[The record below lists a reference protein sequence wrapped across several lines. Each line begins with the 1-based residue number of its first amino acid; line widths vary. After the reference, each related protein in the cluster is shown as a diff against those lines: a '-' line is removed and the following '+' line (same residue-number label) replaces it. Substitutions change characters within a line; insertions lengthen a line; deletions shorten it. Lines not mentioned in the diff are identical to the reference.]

1 MKILISILALALS
14 AMTFAANTDYKT
26 KNIALSV
33 SYPASAQIS
42 NEDRLAILIINAR
55 EELAFSLDH
64 ELKMNSVMT
73 KSSMD
78 TTLSLSTA
86 LTLKE
91 EVYNVKHMMKG
102 DDFITTATVS
112 FTYKPIDIVTRAKE
126 LKKVNGLREELAKA
140 VKQNKKYLSEI
151 SGLMADNSAISVE
164 RAVQMAKSKA
174 GATVGYTNSVELPD
188 LAARIKAK
196 IAKNIA
202 KNNKPKGTRGKEFVD
217 AYLPALRDS
226 MQLSYYDVI
235 PHTERGK
242 AYAFI
247 RAEFN
252 LPFLKDGKPSPVV
265 NTLSLLPD
273 AYRKMVKGN
282 ISVFEALNPGFK
294 GFVGG
299 SNVKRRRSIMVDSNS
314 KCKNYVFN
322 PSQYAI
328 KGLEGD
334 LQSGIMGSGGIKECF
349 SHNGVMRDDRY
360 MTNIVMAATLKGR
373 LILSVRWPE
382 LDLYV
387 EEVISDVGEFSFDT
401 INVEELIQLPISD
414 IPKLGKMEYRFW
426 IAGQDKRPF
435 VQKNTTARK
444 RTDKGELSREVMN
457 SIVKEF
463 KSNKKNSNNG
473 TIKEQYINSYSQA
486 NRGGR
491 RYFKI
496 KPRVNDLKGLGTYGV
511 SEGDLDFKLS
521 NYDGDHQFIE
531 AAYRSKDAPVRLGK
545 YPSENLTWV
554 KLRYDEYEYDK
565 DMVET
570 TLYGKDNLKFFGNG
584 SASPDKYMNEVE
596 IEMIREIISK

>member
-33 SYPASAQIS
+33 SYPASAHIS
-42 NEDRLAILIINAR
+42 NEDRLAILIMNAR

-373 LILSVRWPE
+373 LMLSVQWPE

-387 EEVISDVGEFSFDT
+387 EKAISNVGEFSFDT
-401 INVEELIQLPISD
+401 TYISHLIQMPVSD
-414 IPKLGKMEYRFW
+414 IPKLAKMEYKFW
-426 IAGQDKRPF
+426 IAGQDERPF
-435 VQKNTTARK
+435 VRK
-444 RTDKGELSREVMN
+444 HVVGYVGDNKLSRAVMN
-457 SIVKEF
+457 SLVKEF
-463 KSNKKNSNNG
+463 KSNKKSSNNG
-473 TIKEQYINSYSQA
+473 TIKEQYINSYSQL
-486 NRGGR
+486 NKSGR
-491 RYFKI
+491 RYSKVTT
-496 KPRVNDLKGLGTYGV
+496 RMRNLKKLGTTRSY
-511 SEGDLDFKLS
+511 GDLDFKLS
-521 NYDGDHQFIE
+521 NYDGDNQFIE